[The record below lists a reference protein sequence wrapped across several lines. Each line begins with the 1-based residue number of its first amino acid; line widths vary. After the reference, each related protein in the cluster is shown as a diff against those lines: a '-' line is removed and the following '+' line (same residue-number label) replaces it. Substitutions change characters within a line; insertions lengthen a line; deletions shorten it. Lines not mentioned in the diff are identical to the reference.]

1 MLRQI
6 FALQESFDCSFS
18 KRTTVPHVHHYRD
31 ENISDMFS
39 SNFSQIY
46 DAPDEG
52 WIKSYIAR
60 QLQDAKER
68 GLGHLKAT
76 LHPSLPFSDELSCLL
91 LIADRAQKR
100 NNLSRHPDQT

>member
-1 MLRQI
+1 MLQQI

-31 ENISDMFS
+31 ENISDMYS

-76 LHPSLPFSDELSCLL
+76 LHPSLPFSGELSCLL
-91 LIADRAQKR
+91 LIADRAQKE
-100 NNLSRHPDQT
+100 TT

>member
-1 MLRQI
+1 MLQQI

-31 ENISDMFS
+31 ENISDMYS

-46 DAPDEG
+46 DAPGED

-68 GLGHLKAT
+68 GLGRLKVT

-91 LIADRAQKR
+91 LIADRAQKE
-100 NNLSRHPDQT
+100 TT